1 VQGWTVENV
10 CTFVQGMSQAFG
22 DQASVYTAAMTE
34 QEIDGE
40 ALLDLSAAD
49 LEELGVSLEHRS
61 LLGSKMT
68 WVDVVTLL
76 ILVWSICL
84 AVFKAGTRLQSNS
97 LSSWLATSASIQ
109 EVTPA
114 SYNTRVAAEKTKLRL
129 VHVALYVDACT
140 CVSMH
145 FVNEL
150 HRMYA

>member
-1 VQGWTVENV
+1 
-10 CTFVQGMSQAFG
+10 
-22 DQASVYTAAMTE
+22 MTE

-40 ALLDLSAAD
+40 ALLDLRSAD

-97 LSSWLATSASIQ
+97 LSSWLAASASIQ

-114 SYNTRVAAEKTKLRL
+114 SYNTLDGAAGKTKLRL
-129 VHVALYVDACT
+129 VHVACMWMHACA
-140 CVSMH
+140 CLRI

>member
-1 VQGWTVENV
+1 
-10 CTFVQGMSQAFG
+10 
-22 DQASVYTAAMTE
+22 MTE

-40 ALLDLSAAD
+40 ALLDLRSAD
-49 LEELGVSLEHRS
+49 LEELGVSLEHCS
-61 LLGSKMT
+61 LLGSKRT
-68 WVDVVTLL
+68 WGGVVTLL

-84 AVFKAGTRLQSNS
+84 AVFEAGTRLQSNF

-109 EVTPA
+109 EVTPS
-114 SYNTRVAAEKTKLRL
+114 SYNTLISGAAEKTKLRL

>member
-1 VQGWTVENV
+1 
-10 CTFVQGMSQAFG
+10 
-22 DQASVYTAAMTE
+22 MTE

-40 ALLDLSAAD
+40 ALLDLRSAD
-49 LEELGVSLEHRS
+49 FEELGMSLEHCS
-61 LLGSKMT
+61 LLGSKRT
-68 WVDVVTLL
+68 WGGVVTLL

-109 EVTPA
+109 EVTPS
-114 SYNTRVAAEKTKLRL
+114 SYNTLISGAAEKTKLRL
-129 VHVALYVDACT
+129 VHVACMWMHACA
-140 CVSMH
+140 CLCI

>member
-1 VQGWTVENV
+1 VK
-10 CTFVQGMSQAFG
+10 
-22 DQASVYTAAMTE
+22 E

-40 ALLDLSAAD
+40 ALLDLRSAD

-129 VHVALYVDACT
+129 VHVACMWMHACA
-140 CVSMH
+140 CLRI